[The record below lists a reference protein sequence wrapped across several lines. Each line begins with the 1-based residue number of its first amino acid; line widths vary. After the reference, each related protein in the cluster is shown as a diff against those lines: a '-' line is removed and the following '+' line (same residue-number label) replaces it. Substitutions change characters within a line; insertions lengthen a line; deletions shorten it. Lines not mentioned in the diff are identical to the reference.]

1 MTALPSPP
9 HERPEMKATERMLMG
24 IFNGEDAQRGYAL
37 NKMCHSLNDA
47 ANRQAF
53 MADIDAYCTRYG
65 LDDTQRAAVKSG
77 KKNDLLAAGV
87 SLYFLTKLSRA
98 YAGGP
103 LAPVPR
109 GKVS

>member
-1 MTALPSPP
+1 M
-9 HERPEMKATERMLMG
+9 EATERMLMG

-37 NKMCHSLNDA
+37 NKMCHSLNDEG
-47 ANRQAF
+47 NRREF
-53 MADIDAYCTRYG
+53 MADIDAYCSRYG
-65 LDDTQRAAVKSG
+65 LNDQQRAAVKSR

-87 SLYFLTKLSRA
+87 SLYFLTKLARA

-109 GKVS
+109 GKAS

>member
-1 MTALPSPP
+1 M
-9 HERPEMKATERMLMG
+9 EATERMRMG

-37 NKMCHSLNDA
+37 NKLCHSLNDER
-47 ANRQAF
+47 NRNEF
-53 MADIDAYCTRYG
+53 MADIDAYCTKYG
-65 LDDTQRAAVKSG
+65 LSSEQRAAVKSG

-87 SLYFLTKLSRA
+87 SLYFMTKLSRA

-109 GKVS
+109 GKAS